1 MEKIRCLFQKT
12 VDEDFIQA
20 VLSNPRFKESILKIK
35 VRPVE
40 MKGNRLFQFE
50 SFTKTQAFHENLGAN
65 EAVGRLCGY
74 MEEFRQAQI
83 SVRGME
89 YTVLVSKKGKVTV
102 KSRVVG
108 EEQKSV
114 DLSHNRSK
122 RYILQEGVPVPFLQD
137 LGVMTQEG
145 KIVRSKSDKFR

>member
-50 SFTKTQAFHENLGAN
+50 SFTKTQAFH
-65 EAVGRLCGY
+65 
-74 MEEFRQAQI
+74 
-83 SVRGME
+83 
-89 YTVLVSKKGKVTV
+89 
-102 KSRVVG
+102 
-108 EEQKSV
+108 
-114 DLSHNRSK
+114 
-122 RYILQEGVPVPFLQD
+122 
-137 LGVMTQEG
+137 
-145 KIVRSKSDKFR
+145 